1 VAVGAAITSGVVGVA
16 ASPAAENRFKLSP
29 ELEAR
34 VTAHREM
41 VANAGRSIADFCRL
55 ASDTVELLDPIRLE
69 LSHFE
74 GDQRSSPPFAAVERA
89 YTRTTKRVPG
99 LYLYAFEEGYRTGID
114 YPTLARLAPDDARA
128 LLRAMDHFETV
139 PAGGASWVTM
149 MTDYS
154 GCHDPENARRPL
166 TALAKAWP
174 AAPSCLRDAF
184 REHLNRL
191 LQEMASD
198 SHFCGARRPILAAVR
213 RNARLLQSLA
223 DTRGPELAGKL
234 LKAARAPEAQF
245 LGDPG

>member
-1 VAVGAAITSGVVGVA
+1 LTGQCLSEKTPSVSRGASRYDERVVGRRLLGIVAVGAAITSGVVGVA

-128 LLRAMDHFETV
+128 
-139 PAGGASWVTM
+139 
-149 MTDYS
+149 
-154 GCHDPENARRPL
+154 
-166 TALAKAWP
+166 
-174 AAPSCLRDAF
+174 
-184 REHLNRL
+184 
-191 LQEMASD
+191 
-198 SHFCGARRPILAAVR
+198 
-213 RNARLLQSLA
+213 
-223 DTRGPELAGKL
+223 
-234 LKAARAPEAQF
+234 
-245 LGDPG
+245 